1 MSYLS
6 AKKNG
11 SKTDPSGFG
20 LDVKRFYLGVD
31 HNFDDIWSANL
42 TTDFN
47 YVSADSE
54 TQVFVKKAYVQA
66 KISDAAVVRAGSA
79 DLPWV
84 PFVED
89 LYGYRYVENT
99 LIDRLEF
106 GTSADWGLHFGGK
119 AMGGMVNYAVSA
131 VNGRGYKDFTRSKS
145 VDFEGRVGVTPIK
158 DLTLAVGVR
167 DGKLGQDTYANSAS
181 NTNLRWDLVAAYRYN
196 MFSSGAEYFNAKNPT
211 TASITGSEVKAD
223 GFSVW
228 GAVNPMEKVAV
239 FARFDH
245 ANLNK
250 DAASKPKDTYY
261 NVGVSYQA
269 RKGVDLALV
278 YKHEKNDSS
287 AIKSDEFGVWSQVK
301 F

>member
-1 MSYLS
+1 M
-6 AKKNG
+6 
-11 SKTDPSGFG
+11 
-20 LDVKRFYLGVD
+20 
-31 HNFDDIWSANL
+31 
-42 TTDFN
+42 
-47 YVSADSE
+47 
-54 TQVFVKKAYVQA
+54 QA

-84 PFVED
+84 PYVED

-99 LIDRLEF
+99 LIDRLGF
-106 GTSADWGLHFGGK
+106 GTSADWGVHFGGK
-119 AMGGMVNYAVSA
+119 VMGGMVNYAASA
-131 VNGRGYKDFTRSKS
+131 VNGNGYKNFTRSKNL
-145 VDFEGRVGVTPIK
+145 DFEGRVGVTPIK
-158 DLTLAVGVR
+158 DLTLAVGIR
-167 DGKLGQDTYANSAS
+167 EGKLGQDTYPGSTN
-181 NTNLRWDLVAAYRYN
+181 NTNLRWDLLAAYRYS
-196 MFSSGAEYFNAKNPT
+196 MFSTGAEYFNAKNPT
-211 TASITGSEVKAD
+211 TASITGTKVKAD

-228 GAVNPMEKVAV
+228 GAVHPMEKVAV

-287 AIKSDEFGVWSQVK
+287 AIKSDEIGVWSQVK